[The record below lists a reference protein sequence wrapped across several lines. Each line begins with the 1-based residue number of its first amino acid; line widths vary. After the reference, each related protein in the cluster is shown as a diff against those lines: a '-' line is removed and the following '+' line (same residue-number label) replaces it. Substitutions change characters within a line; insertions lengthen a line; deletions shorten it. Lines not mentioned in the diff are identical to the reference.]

1 MLTILAKL
9 LKALNS
15 ETSAWALALAVVLGM
30 FIGITP
36 LWRIHNLIIILAALI
51 FRVNLSLF
59 IVSFGVFSGIAY
71 LLDPWLHSLGL
82 SLLEASSWQGI
93 YEAMYAT
100 ALGRLSMFNHTITMG
115 SFVIALIAAPI
126 VAAISYWVIANYRK
140 RIQAKIMKLRVV
152 QVIRGSR
159 FWQIYTDLR
168 G

>member
-1 MLTILAKL
+1 
-9 LKALNS
+9 
-15 ETSAWALALAVVLGM
+15 
-30 FIGITP
+30 
-36 LWRIHNLIIILAALI
+36 
-51 FRVNLSLF
+51 
-59 IVSFGVFSGIAY
+59 
-71 LLDPWLHSLGL
+71 
-82 SLLEASSWQGI
+82 LLEASGWQGI

-115 SFVIALIAAPI
+115 SFVIALIATPI